1 MKIIYSEIVFFIALA
16 AAFIVEGLGL
26 RGGHQ
31 FVYFLI
37 LSVPFFLFTLD
48 FLVGKPI
55 LFPKIIT
62 VISLFLFGALS
73 LSSFFS
79 MNLQSSFE
87 RTLLY
92 VAIYY
97 VFIYTIN
104 HSESIK
110 KIFPTLIIFL
120 GVFFSLYSIIL
131 YGFGGSRWPL
141 VPVSAINLVFSS
153 FPSHNPLGDLLLL
166 PIVIILWQ
174 LLTGKSK
181 KLLLLFMFFF
191 PLFLF
196 SYSRSAYLSL
206 IVVVIYMVVQFLFKK
221 TKSAGS
227 IGGITIFFVVILS
240 TLFFLSTVKEADH
253 YPPLAG
259 IKSVLVKNFSLS
271 QSKSFLAERPD
282 YFERA
287 TKAIIDR
294 PFFGYGPGNLSIAS
308 LKYSPIPFQS
318 YTSSHNLFFDFF
330 AETGLVGGTA
340 FVVFLFLIFIK
351 SRKNSV
357 YFFLLVALFID
368 FQTFDTF
375 TTYSLL
381 MLFFILIGL
390 VYEENRNSS
399 QSLRCLLA
407 TATILIVAQMMIFSG
422 LLAKSLTPY
431 RQLQIYPLSHD
442 AMRKIIFRQM
452 KVGNYKNVDLYLER
466 YKRFYDGDASSM
478 VDVANVYLNY
488 DDEKSALI
496 YLTKAYELHA
506 FEGLDLAER
515 IYWLKLKLSGK
526 EEALKFADSYFQK
539 IRTIRYRGFST
550 GFLIEEAKNFCIEV
564 YERCPYNL

>member
-1 MKIIYSEIVFFIALA
+1 MKYSEIVFFIALVVT
-16 AAFIVEGLGL
+16 FVVEGLGIK
-26 RGGHQ
+26 GGHQ

-37 LSVPFFLFTLD
+37 LSLPFFLFILD
-48 FLVGKPI
+48 FLSGKPI
-55 LFPKIIT
+55 LFPKTIT
-62 VISLFLFGALS
+62 IVSLFLFSALAI
-73 LSSFFS
+73 SSFFS
-79 MNLQSSFE
+79 MNLQSSVE

-92 VAIYY
+92 VATYY
-97 VFIYTIN
+97 IFIYTIN
-104 HSESIK
+104 HSERIK
-110 KIFPTLIIFL
+110 RSLPPLIVTLGI
-120 GVFFSLYSIIL
+120 FFSLYSIIL
-131 YGFGGSRWPL
+131 YGFGGGRWPL
-141 VPVSAINLVFSS
+141 VPISATNLVFSS

-174 LLTGKSK
+174 LLIGKSRRFY
-181 KLLLLFMFFF
+181 LLLFIFFF
-191 PLFLF
+191 SLFLF

-206 IVVVIYMVVQFLFKK
+206 IAVAIYMVVHFLFKK
-221 TKSAGS
+221 TKLAKS
-227 IGGITIFFVVILS
+227 IGQITIFFVVILS

-253 YPPLAG
+253 YPPLAS
-259 IKSVLVKNFSLS
+259 IRKILVKNFSLS

-294 PFFGYGPGNLSIAS
+294 PIFGYGPGNFPIAS

-330 AETGLVGGTA
+330 VEAGLAGGVV
-340 FVVFLFLIFIK
+340 FVIFLFLIFLK
-351 SRKNSV
+351 SRKDSV

-381 MLFFILIGL
+381 MLFFISMGL

-399 QSLRCLLA
+399 QSLQCLLA
-407 TATILIVAQMMIFSG
+407 TTTILIVAQMMIFSG
-422 LLAKSLTPY
+422 LLAQSLTPY

-466 YKRFYDGDASSM
+466 YKRFYNGDATSM

-496 YLTKAYELHA
+496 YLTKAYEMHA

-526 EEALKFADSYFQK
+526 EEALKFATSYFQK
-539 IRTIRYRGFST
+539 IQMIRYRGFST
-550 GFLIEEAKNFCIEV
+550 GFLIEEAKNFCVEV
-564 YERCPYNL
+564 YERCPYNF